1 MEYKIINKS
10 NRNLDNVDGFVS
22 KFLPHTKEKLGFDK
36 PVTIVYKSDSEN
48 ARKIL
53 GKTAYYDPQEFK
65 IVLYVDDRH
74 PKDILRSLSHELVH
88 HAQNCRGEFDD
99 AGNIG
104 QEGYAQNDQHM
115 RYMEAEAYLLGN
127 GLIFRD
133 FEDNLKKQGLEEAKK
148 PKKPQISDKKWKENL
163 VFDLLR
169 QKYTQ

>member
-1 MEYKIINKS
+1 
-10 NRNLDNVDGFVS
+10 
-22 KFLPHTKEKLGFDK
+22 
-36 PVTIVYKSDSEN
+36 
-48 ARKIL
+48 
-53 GKTAYYDPQEFK
+53 
-65 IVLYVDDRH
+65 
-74 PKDILRSLSHELVH
+74 
-88 HAQNCRGEFDD
+88 
-99 AGNIG
+99 
-104 QEGYAQNDQHM
+104 M